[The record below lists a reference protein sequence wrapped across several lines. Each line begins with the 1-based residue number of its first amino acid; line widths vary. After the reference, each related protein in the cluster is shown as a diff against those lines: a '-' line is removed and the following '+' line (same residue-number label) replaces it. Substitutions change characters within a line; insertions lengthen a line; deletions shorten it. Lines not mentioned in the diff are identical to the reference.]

1 MLLTSIIHVQT
12 NDGTMVLFRVLL
24 DHGSQASFITEEATQ
39 MLVLSRERIDAEISG
54 LIDDW
59 PKLSNQDS
67 PVLFN

>member
-1 MLLTSIIHVQT
+1 
-12 NDGTMVLFRVLL
+12 MVLFRVLL

-54 LIDDW
+54 IIDDW

-67 PVLFN
+67 PVLLN